1 MCQNQKSLDKKA
13 SLVVFFH
20 FFVRII
26 DYFYYFRKRKRTNA
40 KEMAVKILSVDDELD
55 LELLLTQYFRR
66 KIRKGEYEFHF
77 AHNGLEALTMLL
89 KEKDFDIILSDINMP
104 EMDGLSL
111 LTKINEMQ
119 NPALKCIM
127 VSAYG
132 DMGNIRQAMNNG
144 AFDFATKPIDLD
156 DLSLTI
162 EKAIEQISYIKAMQ
176 QEHIQLES
184 IKGDLAVAREIQ
196 QAILPRIIP
205 PFPENAHQIDI
216 AASME
221 AAKDVGGDFYDF
233 FRIDEDHIG
242 FVIADVS
249 GKGVPAA
256 IFMAVCRTLIRATG
270 IKGGAP
276 SECITYTN
284 DLLVEESVSDMF
296 VTVFYGI
303 YNLKSGEVVYTNA
316 GHNPPYVVK
325 ADGSIKNLPLSKNL
339 VTGIV
344 EGYQYTEE
352 TLQLEH
358 GDTLLLYTDG
368 VTEAIDT
375 ESKEYGE
382 ERLKNLLRQSAQAS
396 CQELIDMVKADVK
409 SFAGDEEQSDD
420 ITLLAIK
427 RL

>member
-1 MCQNQKSLDKKA
+1 MP
-13 SLVVFFH
+13 
-20 FFVRII
+20 
-26 DYFYYFRKRKRTNA
+26 
-40 KEMAVKILSVDDELD
+40 VKILSVDDEMD

-104 EMDGLSL
+104 EMDGLTL

-162 EKAIEQISYIKAMQ
+162 EKAIEHIAYIKTMQ
-176 QEHIQLES
+176 EEHTQLES

-196 QAILPRIIP
+196 QAILPRIFP
-205 PFPENAHQIDI
+205 PFPEEAANMDI
-216 AASME
+216 AASMN

-233 FRIDEDHIG
+233 FRIDADHIG

-270 IKGGAP
+270 IRGVSP
-276 SECITYTN
+276 SECITYSN
-284 DLLVEESVSDMF
+284 SLLAKESVNAMF
-296 VTVFYGI
+296 VTAFYGI
-303 YNLKSGEVVYTNA
+303 YDIRTGEVKYANA
-316 GHNPPYVVK
+316 GHNPPYLMK
-325 ADGSIKNLPLSKNL
+325 ADGSVKVLPLSHDF
-339 VTGIV
+339 VAGVIDDF
-344 EGYQYTEE
+344 QYTEE
-352 TLQLEH
+352 TTLLEK
-358 GDTLLLYTDG
+358 GDTLLLFTDG
-368 VTEAIDT
+368 VTEAT
-375 ESKEYGE
+375 SPTYEEYGE
-382 ERLKNLLRQSAQAS
+382 QRLEQRLSQLTQVGCQQIIDAS
-396 CQELIDMVKADVK
+396 KADVK
-409 SFAGDEEQSDD
+409 AFAGEAEQSDD
-420 ITLLAIK
+420 ITLLALK

>member
-1 MCQNQKSLDKKA
+1 MP
-13 SLVVFFH
+13 
-20 FFVRII
+20 
-26 DYFYYFRKRKRTNA
+26 
-40 KEMAVKILSVDDELD
+40 VKILSVDDEID

-66 KIRKGEYEFHF
+66 QIRKGEYEFKF

-104 EMDGLSL
+104 EMDGLTL

-156 DLSLTI
+156 DLSVTI
-162 EKAIEQISYIKAMQ
+162 EKAIEQIGYIKQMQ
-176 QEHIQLES
+176 QEHNELEG

-196 QAILPRIIP
+196 QAILPRIFP
-205 PFPENAHQIDI
+205 PFPENASQMDI
-216 AASME
+216 AASMN

-233 FRIDEDHIG
+233 FRIDDDHIG

-256 IFMAVCRTLIRATG
+256 IFMAVSRTLIRATG
-270 IKGGAP
+270 IRGVSP
-276 SECITYTN
+276 SECITYSN
-284 DLLVEESVSDMF
+284 GLLEKESVNNMF

-303 YNLKSGEVVYTNA
+303 YNSQTGEIKYTNA
-316 GHNPPYVVK
+316 GHNPPYVLK
-325 ADGSIKNLPLSKNL
+325 QNGTIKKLPITVNMAI
-339 VTGIV
+339 GIFGDF
-344 EGYQYTEE
+344 EYQET

-368 VTEAIDT
+368 VTEAINPNEEEFT
-375 ESKEYGE
+375 EK
-382 ERLKNLLRQSAQAS
+382 RLEQTLSNMSQPT
-396 CQELIDMVKADVK
+396 CQEMIDKIKSDVK
-409 SFAGDEEQSDD
+409 TFADGAEQSDD